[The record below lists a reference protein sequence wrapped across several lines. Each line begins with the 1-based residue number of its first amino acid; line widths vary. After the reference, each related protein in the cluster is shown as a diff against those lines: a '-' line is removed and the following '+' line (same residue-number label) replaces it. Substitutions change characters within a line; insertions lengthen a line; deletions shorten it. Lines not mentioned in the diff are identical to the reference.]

1 MVPNS
6 AGSPSDPVPP
16 KLTLS
21 QRLLAALPN
30 LQRERTGATG
40 ANGAARRQPGGSANG
55 TGEVLRPDAVMDA
68 NGSGAG
74 ATTASRLRDAFLKPP
89 PVQGGSR
96 PSGSRPSGTR
106 PGGSRPDPYAD
117 TSLADLKHA
126 MKYLDDR
133 ERTFPLFI
141 GPLIAVLDVVLTIV
155 ALHSNPA
162 VGHKNHVAPS
172 SILALG
178 IGSSVIALLV
188 MVAAFYR
195 RRSFTIFA
203 LLFAGYG
210 GGFVTMIPSWFVAG
224 WLFVRFNRMQKSVVA
239 RSGGPQARQRGGRG
253 QAQRT
258 TKPLFGRRDK
268 TPEPTGPTAN
278 KRYTPP
284 KPGTAGR

>member
-1 MVPNS
+1 MPNS
-6 AGSPSDPVPP
+6 AGSPSDPSPP

-30 LQRERTGATG
+30 LQRERTNATN
-40 ANGAARRQPGGSANG
+40 ATNAKGAARRQPGGAANG
-55 TGEVLRPDAVMDA
+55 TDEVVRPDAVMDA
-68 NGSGAG
+68 NCSGAG

-89 PVQGGSR
+89 SAQGSSGTGSSR
-96 PSGSRPSGTR
+96 PS
-106 PGGSRPDPYAD
+106 GSRPDPYAD

-141 GPLIAVLDVVLTIV
+141 GPLIAVLDIVLTIV

-195 RRSFTIFA
+195 RRSFTIFT

-239 RSGGPQARQRGGRG
+239 RSGGPQRGGRG
-253 QAQRT
+253 QAQRP

-268 TPEPTGPTAN
+268 TPEPTGPAAN